1 MSSKSG
7 MSGKIKVFRVVT
19 VPVYMN
25 LILKGQMKFLA
36 QYFDVTGITSD
47 DGFHYPQIAER
58 EGITTRIVPFRRD
71 ISIKQDVRCLWLL
84 IKEIRREKPS
94 LVHTQTPKGSLLG
107 MLAAWICGVPVR
119 IHSVTGVPLGD
130 MEAGIKGKILRW
142 MEAITFRCAT
152 HVVPNS
158 QGVFAQLQHNSY
170 LKKTGKMR
178 FLGHGST
185 NGIQLDRFVFDENTR
200 SQMRDQWNIAK
211 DDLVLG
217 FVGRLAKDKGSVEL
231 LTAFKQLKQKHPQL
245 KLICVGL
252 FDKDYGEL
260 GASFE
265 KEIKET
271 EGVILAGRQA
281 DVVPFYSMMDIL
293 VHPSY
298 REGLPNALLEAA
310 AMGLPVISTKIS
322 GCNEVVEDGVTGD
335 LIPPRDT
342 LALQDAI
349 DAMVQNPQRRLAMKV
364 AARNRVEARYNQELV
379 WQNWKEFYDETLASV
394 R

>member
-71 ISIKQDVRCLWLL
+71 ISLRQDLQCLWLL
-84 IKEIRREKPS
+84 IEEIRRKKPS